1 MENGERIVE
10 LVRLSKLGNAHAFSE
25 LYESIYVDLYKYALY
40 TLGNAQDAENAVSDT
55 VLDAYAGIVRLRDEK
70 AFRGWIFR
78 ILSNKCNRI
87 IREYVQRRQNQAQ
100 YPVEDMSQ
108 SASYSE
114 GSIENAEN
122 RTMIQTAFTVLSEEE
137 KQIVSMTVFGGYDS
151 LEIAQM
157 MNLNRNTVRSKY
169 SRALTKMKNF
179 LSAGG
184 DMYGQQR

>member
-1 MENGERIVE
+1 
-10 LVRLSKLGNAHAFSE
+10 
-25 LYESIYVDLYKYALY
+25 
-40 TLGNAQDAENAVSDT
+40 
-55 VLDAYAGIVRLRDEK
+55 
-70 AFRGWIFR
+70 
-78 ILSNKCNRI
+78 
-87 IREYVQRRQNQAQ
+87 
-100 YPVEDMSQ
+100 MSQ

-184 DMYGQQR
+184 DIYGQQR